1 MGMLGCSPG
10 LLGPL
15 WNTFFLDLC
24 LCPVRMGCVPHPP
37 AAPSEVAGPFGGSS
51 AVGQRAGGGVSGDS
65 PSALFPSVP
74 SNVCFAPCISLASG
88 QCLRSPGLST
98 SFSSVPAPCL
108 GRDPLSVL
116 APTLLGT
123 GSPWTICQ
131 WMTEEQTAPAPTLSP
146 VSLTPDLPGGD
157 EAVGWEGGTG
167 AGLAPSPQPVAQ
179 PSLPLPPVQPWAL
192 GPWLATGAW
201 AKSHRTE
208 PH

>member
-15 WNTFFLDLC
+15 WNTFFLDLY
-24 LCPVRMGCVPHPP
+24 LSGQNGMCPPP
-37 AAPSEVAGPFGGSS
+37 ACSS
-51 AVGQRAGGGVSGDS
+51 LQSGQVLWGILCCGAEGWGVLGDS
-65 PSALFPSVP
+65 PSALFLFSPQQHVFCP
-74 SNVCFAPCISLASG
+74 RISLASG

-98 SFSSVPAPCL
+98 SSSSVLAPRL
-108 GRDPLSVL
+108 GRDPPSVL
-116 APTLLGT
+116 VPTLLGT

-146 VSLTPDLPGGD
+146 VSPTLGLLGGD
-157 EAVGWEGGTG
+157 EAVGWEGGPG
-167 AGLAPSPQPVAQ
+167 EGLAPSPQPVAQ

>member
-1 MGMLGCSPG
+1 MEHIFLRSVPMSGQNGMCPAPARSPLRSG
-10 LLGPL
+10 RALRGI
-15 WNTFFLDLC
+15 LC
-24 LCPVRMGCVPHPP
+24 CG
-37 AAPSEVAGPFGGSS
+37 SEGWGGSQEI
-51 AVGQRAGGGVSGDS
+51 VQ
-65 PSALFPSVP
+65 ALCFSSVP

-123 GSPWTICQ
+123 GSPRTICQ